1 MNRSAGETVAGRSR
15 GSDREEVLRIG
26 IVGTG
31 DIVRA
36 VHLPVLQALPGV
48 SVGWIADLDDSR
60 AQALGRAYGAPVTAL
75 PSDLTALPGADV
87 VLLATPFGSRTPYFE
102 ALRDRRQAIY
112 VEKPFARD
120 GGSHRT
126 LCSQFPESALASGLM
141 MRAFGP
147 TQWMRR
153 IISEGLFG
161 ALTAVRVGFGKPGLV
176 THGRFY
182 FDADRGGA
190 GFVSEVGIHGIDTL
204 LFATSAT
211 GFSVSQLDV
220 VRDEEGLD
228 LHTHGLLSLETETC
242 GEIAFEFTL
251 TSMACTREEWVFVFE
266 GALLSYPLVGQGYA
280 LVGDTV
286 SHDIRVRPCGGGGVY
301 TLRPESTSMH
311 PDTKF
316 QTFGAYWSDYLRGVR
331 SGEANYTSASAAEL
345 TSRVVGALSGEAE
358 NAS

>member
-1 MNRSAGETVAGRSR
+1 MNAIAGQTVASESR
-15 GSDREEVLRIG
+15 RIDREAVLRIG
-26 IVGTG
+26 IIGTG

-36 VHLPVLQALPGV
+36 VHLPVLQALSSV
-48 SVGWIADLDDSR
+48 EVGWIADLDESR
-60 AQALGRAYGAPVTAL
+60 ARSLGRAYGAPVTAL
-75 PSDLTALPGADV
+75 PSDLKALPEADV
-87 VLLATPFGSRTPYFE
+87 VLLATPFGSRAPYFE

-120 GGSHRT
+120 GGSHRA

-153 IISEGLFG
+153 IISERIFG

-228 LHTHGLLSLETETC
+228 LHTHGRLSLETEAR
-242 GEIAFEFTL
+242 GEIACEITL
-251 TSMACTREEWVFVFE
+251 TSLENTREEVVFEFE
-266 GALLSYPLVGQGYA
+266 GAELSYPLVGQGYA

-286 SHDIRVRPCGGGGVY
+286 SHDIRVRPYGGGAVY
-301 TLRPESTSMH
+301 TLRPEGTSTH

-316 QTFGAYWSDYLRGVR
+316 QTFGAYWTDYLRGVR
-331 SGEANYTSASAAEL
+331 SGEANYTSAGAAEL
-345 TSRVVGALSGEAE
+345 TSMVVGALSGDVEK
-358 NAS
+358 AS